1 MHTSL
6 AFNTRPFKFFPA
18 TLYIVVTCSV
28 VSCLHVSSH
37 PINSIYVL
45 DVVQMNIRSSWRF
58 PCTCS
63 QTRIYLSFRSALL
76 YGASSNAEVNTE
88 SEKVRETWLPK
99 KWQLLVCDGWS
110 QIQFDW
116 GIPIHACV
124 GQSCGCDCR
133 GVWTLEFMYWF
144 ASVGPCNHGIGH
156 AFYGEIVSILM

>member
-1 MHTSL
+1 M
-6 AFNTRPFKFFPA
+6 
-18 TLYIVVTCSV
+18 TCSV
-28 VSCLHVSSH
+28 VPCLHVSSH

-124 GQSCGCDCR
+124 GQSCDCDCR
-133 GVWTLEFMYWF
+133 GVWTLEFMYVSMIRF
-144 ASVGPCNHGIGH
+144 TSVGPCNHGIGH
-156 AFYGEIVSILM
+156 AFYREIVSVLM